1 MKQLS
6 VAQFKKALE
15 TDKAIFDSRSPLQ
28 KKREPIEEAKS
39 ISLEEVQ
46 DGKLPDLDK
55 DTPIYLICEYG
66 QFSELIGLYLEE
78 AGFTNVAN
86 LAGGMRAFRQAEQ
99 TG

>member
-1 MKQLS
+1 MKQVS
-6 VAQFKKALE
+6 IAEFKEALKAG
-15 TDKAIFDSRSPLQ
+15 KAVFDSRSPLQ
-28 KKREPIEEAKS
+28 QKREPIKGAVF

-46 DGKLPDLDK
+46 DGKFPDVDK
-55 DTPIYLICEYG
+55 ATAIYLICEYG

-78 AGFTNVAN
+78 AGFTNVSN